1 MSHWCF
7 EGINVSRELTA
18 VNSEHGKLKDMAD
31 NKLNKIIK
39 VLLIIILAMIALY
52 PIAIIVLGMILY
64 LNS

>member
-1 MSHWCF
+1 MFQGNCPQS
-7 EGINVSRELTA
+7 IPNTA
-18 VNSEHGKLKDMAD
+18 KLKDMAD